1 MTLPLFLLPSRL
13 KKYQKIANPDQ
24 ILRGDNLLQWS
35 SILFGWGGG
44 GGERESFPAL
54 MNFLALENQILFLYT
69 LSILGLKE
77 KIY

>member
-1 MTLPLFLLPSRL
+1 MTLPLSLLPSRL

-44 GGERESFPAL
+44 GERESFPAL
-54 MNFLALENQILFLYT
+54 MNLLALENQILFLYT

>member
-1 MTLPLFLLPSRL
+1 MITCYSGVVSYL
-13 KKYQKIANPDQ
+13 
-24 ILRGDNLLQWS
+24 G
-35 SILFGWGGG
+35 GGGG

-77 KIY
+77 KIYW

>member
-1 MTLPLFLLPSRL
+1 M
-13 KKYQKIANPDQ
+13 
-24 ILRGDNLLQWS
+24 G
-35 SILFGWGGG
+35 GGGG